1 MYARAQLGAIYIFSG
16 LGLSTMCLPPFLGG
30 PVAILLCYAAL
41 FALLAVVLANA
52 PDRDDSATTDVI
64 GPSSAAPSA
73 ASINTPIR
81 DTVAATSTGG
91 PLLSSSFPEIA
102 EIAEFPEI
110 AWRWERGTAMSAGLS
125 AGVTLLAKVVPGL
138 AAVGGAAVG
147 WGVRLG
153 RGGQKPSRRKTCPV
167 GVRTL

>member
-1 MYARAQLGAIYIFSG
+1 M
-16 LGLSTMCLPPFLGG
+16 STMCLPPFVGG

-81 DTVAATSTGG
+81 DTVGATDCG
-91 PLLSSSFPEIA
+91 PLLSSSFP

-167 GVRTL
+167 GARTL